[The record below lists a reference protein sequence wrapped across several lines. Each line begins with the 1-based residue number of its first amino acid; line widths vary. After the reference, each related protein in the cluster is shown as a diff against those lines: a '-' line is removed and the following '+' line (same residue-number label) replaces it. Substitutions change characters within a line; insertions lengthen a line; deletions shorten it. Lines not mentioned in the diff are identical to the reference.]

1 MAVVRL
7 SLTIDAPPGRIF
19 MWIADYRNAPL
30 FIEGLEPLRPIGG
43 SSFEAVL
50 RMGPKHFRATIT
62 LVDVEADRLVTW
74 AMSGKES
81 RSLTFELTPGHGGSG
96 GTTVEVGVSYD
107 RPSGITG
114 VLVGPVIDEAVRHR
128 AGAALEAIEAA
139 MAGSMED
146 ADAVQPE

>member
-30 FIEGLEPLRPIGG
+30 FIEGLEPLRPVGG
-43 SSFEAVL
+43 SAFEAVL

-62 LVDVEADRLVTW
+62 LVDVEVDRLVTW

-81 RSLTFELTPGHGGSG
+81 RSLTFELTPGHGG
-96 GTTVEVGVSYD
+96 TTVEVGVSYD

-114 VLVGPVIDEAVRHR
+114 VLVGPVVDEAVRHR
-128 AGAALEAIEAA
+128 AGAALKAIDAA
-139 MAGSMED
+139 MSDSRED
-146 ADAVQPE
+146 ADAGQPE